1 MGYKS
6 IKALLVLFL
15 SLCVLTACG
24 DKGETEEDQEMYV
37 VPNAYFIGSE
47 TITAVQ
53 PEAGLH
59 LSQLTTAEDGSF
71 IYTYAGFEDVCTSV
85 QSYAE
90 MLTGEE
96 HGFYIVDGET
106 FRPAKKPAD
115 YTVTDGAVSLAKDSE
130 NEKITV
136 VRLDWTTG
144 QCVASISIKDKPAPE
159 EPKPQ
164 KTKKNYGLSHVG
176 AAEYLQELHPSVL
189 QLEGDSME
197 EYNIYIRN
205 GFTYVDGQAC
215 LRIEIFSSA
224 NSAQTNAY
232 MGKYFMSGN
241 GEHIYR
247 LNDEGIAE
255 EMDQG
260 INQ

>member
-1 MGYKS
+1 MGCKS
-6 IKALLVLFL
+6 IKVLLVLLL

-24 DKGETEEDQEMYV
+24 DKEKTEEEQEMYI

-47 TITAVQ
+47 MISAVQ
-53 PEAGLH
+53 PEAGMELV
-59 LSQLTTAEDGSF
+59 QLTTAEDGSF

-85 QSYAE
+85 QTYAE

-96 HGFYIVDGET
+96 QGFYVVDGET
-106 FRPAKKPAD
+106 FRPAKAPD
-115 YTVTDGAVSLAKDSE
+115 YTITEGTVSVAKDLE
-130 NEKITV
+130 NEKISV
-136 VRLDWTTG
+136 VRLDWATG
-144 QCVASISIKDKPAPE
+144 QCVASISIEDKPAPE
-159 EPKPQ
+159 EPKPA
-164 KTKKNYGLSHVG
+164 KTKSAHGLSHTG
-176 AAEYLQELHPSVL
+176 AADYLQNLNPAVL
-189 QLEGDSME
+189 GLEGDSMKD
-197 EYNIYIRN
+197 YNVYIRN
-205 GFTYVDGQAC
+205 GFTYVDGEAC

-224 NSAQTNAY
+224 NEAHTNAY

-255 EMDQG
+255 EMDQE

>member
-1 MGYKS
+1 MGCKS
-6 IKALLVLFL
+6 MKALLVLLL

-24 DKGETEEDQEMYV
+24 DKEETEEEQEMNI

-53 PEAGLH
+53 PEVGLY

-71 IYTYAGFEDVCTSV
+71 IYTYAGFENVCTSV
-85 QSYAE
+85 QTYTE

-96 HGFYIVDGET
+96 HGFYVVDGET
-106 FRPAKKPAD
+106 FRPAKAPD
-115 YTVTDGAVSLAKDSE
+115 YTITEGTVSVAKDSE

-136 VRLDWTTG
+136 VRLDWSG
-144 QCVASISIKDKPAPE
+144 SQCVASISIEDKPAPE
-159 EPKPQ
+159 EPKQSKP
-164 KTKKNYGLSHVG
+164 KNNYGLSHVG
-176 AAEYLQELHPSVL
+176 AAEHLQSLHPSVL
-189 QLEGDSME
+189 GLEGDTME
-197 EYNIYIRN
+197 NYNIYIRN

-215 LRIEIFSSA
+215 LRIEVFSSA
-224 NSAQTNAY
+224 NNAQTNVY

-255 EMDQG
+255 ELDQG
-260 INQ
+260 TNQ